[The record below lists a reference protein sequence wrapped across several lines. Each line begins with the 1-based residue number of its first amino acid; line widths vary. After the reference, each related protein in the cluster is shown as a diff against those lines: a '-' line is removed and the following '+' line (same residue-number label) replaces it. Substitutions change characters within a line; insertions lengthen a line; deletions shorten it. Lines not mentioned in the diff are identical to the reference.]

1 MLKNNGIMMLKSVCF
16 VSLMAVGFL
25 GCKTNDDLVN
35 ADNKTDSVSSLNSV
49 TTSSLYTPSAK
60 GQKQMRDIVTYG
72 RNHHRGFS
80 GGDCFEWV
88 WKYMYKSGYGNIKR
102 YGDLPN
108 MKSELARYFS
118 DYMNSSQRNLD
129 KAGLVRIDNMSS
141 PIKNP
146 HDSRIPDGAIIVVS
160 AGSYGT
166 AHPTAGDIVIKDGKY
181 FINDGPDMNYGT
193 KNTWYGR
200 VLGVYV
206 PK

>member
-1 MLKNNGIMMLKSVCF
+1 MLKNSEMLLKSVCLI
-16 VSLMAVGFL
+16 SLMAVGFL
-25 GCKTNDDLVN
+25 GCKTNEGFVTTE
-35 ADNKTDSVSSLNSV
+35 NKAISESSLNTV

-60 GQKQMRDIVTYG
+60 GQKQMKDIVTYG
-72 RNHHRGFS
+72 RNHNRGFS

-118 DYMNSSQRNLD
+118 DYMNASQRNLD
-129 KAGLVRIDNMSS
+129 KAGLVRIDNMSQ

-146 HDSRIPDGAIIVVS
+146 HDSRIPDGAIVVS

-181 FINDGPDMNYGT
+181 FINDGPDMDYGT

-200 VLGVYV
+200 VMGVYV